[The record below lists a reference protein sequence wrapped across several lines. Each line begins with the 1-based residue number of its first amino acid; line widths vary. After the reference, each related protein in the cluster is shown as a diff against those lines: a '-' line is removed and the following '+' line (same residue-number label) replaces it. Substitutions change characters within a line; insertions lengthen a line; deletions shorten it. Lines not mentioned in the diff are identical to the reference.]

1 MLRDNLA
8 GLIEPMLNS
17 AGADPL
23 ALCKATEKPSDD
35 RPPCLENPCPE
46 GAESTLTEN
55 DASPFHAEPRHE
67 CWSSRHRFVN
77 CQYCERLKRAASTT
91 DRVRFMAEYYRD
103 PDHLKPT
110 VANRH
115 CTQASRED
123 ECKGLWLLKN
133 SFARN

>member
-55 DASPFHAEPRHE
+55 DASPFHAEPRQQTYYSH
-67 CWSSRHRFVN
+67 SSVH
-77 CQYCERLKRAASTT
+77 K
-91 DRVRFMAEYYRD
+91 M
-103 PDHLKPT
+103 P
-110 VANRH
+110 
-115 CTQASRED
+115 
-123 ECKGLWLLKN
+123 LLL
-133 SFARN
+133 S